1 MKLKITLILLF
12 FFTLQISGCSVYMA
26 SQQPDKKDVSLFKKG
41 TPRSLLL
48 GEFGYPTA
56 QTEHDGKVWDIWRF
70 RQGYAGGAKVG
81 RAVGHA
87 AMDVITLGLWEVAG
101 TPIETAADGNMVS
114 YEVGYDTHGKV
125 SEVILLSKN
134 RGN

>member
-56 QTEHDGKVWDIWRF
+56 QTEHDGKVWDI
-70 RQGYAGGAKVG
+70 
-81 RAVGHA
+81 
-87 AMDVITLGLWEVAG
+87 
-101 TPIETAADGNMVS
+101 PSVS
-114 YEVGYDTHGKV
+114 G
-125 SEVILLSKN
+125 
-134 RGN
+134 